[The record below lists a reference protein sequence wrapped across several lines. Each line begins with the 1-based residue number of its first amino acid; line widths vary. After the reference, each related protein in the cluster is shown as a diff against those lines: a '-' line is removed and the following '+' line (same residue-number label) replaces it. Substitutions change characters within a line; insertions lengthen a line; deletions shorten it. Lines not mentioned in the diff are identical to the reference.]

1 MINLNRFNK
10 KKNIS
15 LILILFFSLFACS
28 YNNDLDKEIYSK
40 SNISEIT
47 FPNNSID
54 GKSFEIKTYNNENLL
69 INFWFPSCPPCI
81 YELDI
86 LNRLDNNYDS
96 INVLGI
102 QALGLDT
109 KEDGTL
115 MLNKKGI
122 TYKSIADE
130 NENIMSQLKINVF
143 PTTILYD
150 QNGDEVQRWIGIIDE
165 DVVAEKISELGIS
178 K

>member
-1 MINLNRFNK
+1 MINLNHFNNK
-10 KKNIS
+10 KIVNI
-15 LILILFFSLFACS
+15 ILVLLLFLSACS
-28 YNNDLDKEIYSK
+28 DKNNEDKESYKKLNLQEISFPK
-40 SNISEIT
+40 S
-47 FPNNSID
+47 SID
-54 GKSFEIKTYNNENLL
+54 GKSFEIKTYNDENLL

-96 INVLGI
+96 VNVLGI

-109 KEDGTL
+109 KKDGTL
-115 MLNKKGI
+115 MMEKKGVS
-122 TYKSIADE
+122 YKSIADE
-130 NENIMSQLKINVF
+130 NESIMNQLKINVF

-150 QNGDEVQRWIGIIDE
+150 KKGNEVQRWIGIIDE
-165 DVVAEKISELGIS
+165 EVVAEKIFEIGM

>member
-1 MINLNRFNK
+1 MINLNHFNNK
-10 KKNIS
+10 KIVS
-15 LILILFFSLFACS
+15 IILFLLLSLSACS
-28 YNNDLDKEIYSK
+28 NKNEVDKEDYKKLNLQEISFPK
-40 SNISEIT
+40 S
-47 FPNNSID
+47 SID
-54 GKSFEIKTYNNENLL
+54 NKSFEIESYNNEILL

-96 INVLGI
+96 VNVLGI

-109 KEDGTL
+109 KKDGFL
-115 MLNKKGI
+115 MMEKKGVS
-122 TYKSIADE
+122 YKSIADE
-130 NENIMSQLKINVF
+130 DENIMNQLKINVF

-150 QNGDEVQRWIGIIDE
+150 KKGNEVQRWIGIIDE
-165 DVVAEKISELGIS
+165 EVVAEKIFEIGM